1 MGIGSAIKNVFSSK
15 CVCENKDV
23 CDCYEDTSYVCTQ
36 ECDKSY
42 CGIWRQFNRRE
53 IKEYKKDW

>member
-1 MGIGSAIKNVFSSK
+1 MGIGSAIKNVFSSI

-23 CDCYEDTSYVCTQ
+23 CDGYDKSSYVCNQ
-36 ECDKSY
+36 ENDKSY

-53 IKEYKKDW
+53 IKEYRKD